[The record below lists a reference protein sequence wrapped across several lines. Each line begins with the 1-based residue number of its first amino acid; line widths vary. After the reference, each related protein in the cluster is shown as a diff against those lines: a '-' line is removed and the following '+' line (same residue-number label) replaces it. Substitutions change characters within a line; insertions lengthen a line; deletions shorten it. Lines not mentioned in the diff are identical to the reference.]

1 MGELFWKLSE
11 EKIEVAAAF
20 SIMFES
26 GKYGNE
32 IKTVDV
38 TKKISEWKKDMQI
51 FNKMKMLK
59 DRF

>member
-32 IKTVDV
+32 IKTLDI
-38 TKKISEWKKDMQI
+38 TKEISTWKKDI
-51 FNKMKMLK
+51 VIL
-59 DRF
+59 